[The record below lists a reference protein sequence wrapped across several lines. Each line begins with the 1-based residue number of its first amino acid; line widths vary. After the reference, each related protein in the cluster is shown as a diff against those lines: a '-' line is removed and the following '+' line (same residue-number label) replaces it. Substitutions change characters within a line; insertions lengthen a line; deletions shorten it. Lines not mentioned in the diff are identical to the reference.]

1 MTLVNTR
8 LTSFLKS
15 ATDGDTVTGGTSGT
29 AEAKNRNDAREDEAT
44 EESEDKIAPSPL
56 EGTSETA
63 VERSELDGLTVDG
76 SVLDDSEDWTVDGTE
91 LDGSAD
97 IGTVDG
103 SGLDGST
110 EHGTETDG
118 VD

>member
-1 MTLVNTR
+1 MTSVDTR

-15 ATDGDTVTGGTSGT
+15 ATDGDTVTGGTLGT
-29 AEAKNRNDAREDEAT
+29 TEAENRNDAREDEAT
-44 EESEDKIAPSPL
+44 EESEEIAPSSS
-56 EGTSETA
+56 EETSETVA
-63 VERSELDGLTVDG
+63 DRSELDGLTVDG
-76 SVLDDSEDWTVDGTE
+76 SVLDDSEDWTVDGKE
-91 LDGSAD
+91 LDGSTD

-110 EHGTETDG
+110 EDGTETGG